1 MSDPTGRT
9 EMNQTSFVDVTVFSS
24 TATPTLTPTFSQ
36 TTSAPFLLE
45 ASTEKAVPTEAA
57 VNVDS
62 LHGEY
67 PSMFSASMAPPTVDE
82 LQEGELV
89 LEATS
94 EPDDTAD
101 EVVTTPAVF
110 DITDFLKQ
118 DLIQR
123 ENMTSAPRGDVLQK
137 PSEGLMT
144 SPSLEEQRE
153 SVDEEEVIAVNT
165 IRPDILLTASPTE
178 PKFAIGKTEKT
189 IVTGFTSVQVMDSEE
204 NTVSASSGQV
214 TALEVES
221 TTGDSDLSVSVLT
234 ETEALVDTSHKAVE
248 DTAGIE
254 QNTSAPE
261 SPLSTILPTTEA
273 SASTTAFPDY
283 GYDSEIETK
292 VLVES
297 TPPQQLTFE
306 TSKEATSTAE
316 SMEQTDAFTSA
327 PVTELSTF
335 TTIVCDTDTPSSTA
349 STTTEPM
356 QETTLSSHE
365 EESGTSPA
373 VKGET
378 APEGVE
384 STGVTSASEKFGT
397 TAVDVERSTEG
408 LISDVTDPSL
418 VPLTEEKETLRGTGS
433 TTDKYVPSPS
443 MASAVLETVVPDE
456 QVPVDDGKDVVLF
469 ITHLSH

>member
-45 ASTEKAVPTEAA
+45 ASTDKAVPTEAA

-62 LHGEY
+62 LHGGIFKEY
-67 PSMFSASMAPPTVDE
+67 SSMFSASMAPPTVDE
-82 LQEGELV
+82 LPEGELR

-94 EPDDTAD
+94 ELDDTAD

-110 DITDFLKQ
+110 DITDFLEQ

-123 ENMTSAPRGDVLQK
+123 ENITSAPRGDVLQK
-137 PSEGLMT
+137 PDG
-144 SPSLEEQRE
+144 E
-153 SVDEEEVIAVNT
+153 SDGEEEVIAVNT